1 MNEDKM
7 KGYNVKYG
15 FVIFFGLYGVLG
27 FFASVGFLFLLSMG
41 SKLIAGG
48 VVSILLSLSVYFVVS
63 KMKEVPSGKA
73 AYSIMLFPLLFNTSI
88 LAITIFIAQ
97 GRMGSPLWGGV
108 SLLNLSFLP
117 LIIIGELNGNVL
129 ESLVMI
135 SVFQVIIAVSGM
147 LALGGNNWRTMS
159 VKYKRMFIGVTVFAI
174 TILSASVYS
183 QSYFQKRNAEIV
195 GYGFEYGDGFSS
207 VDISKYNP
215 SFIGNQLAKLDDPST
230 FYIENIADMPIL
242 DGAEAAYPVYAAFA
256 AATYNPVVFNGN
268 EKEKKE
274 YGKDDIEPRDPVS
287 FTNTIYAFESLVD
300 GTTDIFFGAKPSQK
314 QVEYAKSNGVE
325 LEITPIG
332 KEAFIFIVSSDN
344 TIDNL
349 TSEQIRDI
357 YSGKIRNWKDVGGA
371 DQQILAYQRPED
383 SGSQTMMQYFM
394 NGTPLMKPLKAEY
407 IQGMGGTYEAIAS
420 YNGQPRGIG
429 YSFRFFS
436 NMSGKTGFKVLK
448 IDDIAVTDTTI
459 ESGEYPLVTNLVAV
473 TVKGN
478 PKKMVE
484 PFVEWMVGEQGSEL
498 VKKTG
503 YVV

>member
-1 MNEDKM
+1 MNKR
-7 KGYNVKYG
+7 KKQKSNIGYGGIVF
-15 FVIFFGLYGVLG
+15 FVLYGALG
-27 FFASVGFLFLLSMG
+27 FFASVGYLFLLSIV

-48 VVSILLSLSVYFVVS
+48 IISVLLSLSVYFIVS
-63 KMKEVPSGKA
+63 RKTEIPAGKY
-73 AYSIMLFPLLFNTSI
+73 AYGVMLFPFLFNTII
-88 LAITIFIAQ
+88 LAITIFITQ

-117 LIIIGELNGNVL
+117 LIVMGELNGNVI
-129 ESLVMI
+129 ESLGI
-135 SVFQVIIAVSGM
+135 IAGLQIIIAVSGM
-147 LALGGNNWRTMS
+147 IALGDNNWSDLTL
-159 VKYKRMFIGVTVFAI
+159 KYKKIVILVSVLAI
-174 TILSASVYS
+174 TIVSASVYS
-183 QSYFQKRNAEIV
+183 QFYFQKRNAEIV
-195 GYGFEYGDGFSS
+195 GYGFEYGGGFSS
-207 VDISKYNP
+207 VDISSYDP
-215 SFIGNQLAKLDDPST
+215 SRIGNQLAKLEEPST

-256 AATYNPVVFNGN
+256 AATYNPIVFNGN
-268 EKEKKE
+268 EMEKQE
-274 YGKDDIEPRDPVS
+274 YGKDDAELRDPVS

-300 GTTDIFFGAKPSQK
+300 GTTDIFFGAKPSPK
-314 QVEYAKSNGVE
+314 QVEYAKSKGVE

-344 TIDNL
+344 AVDNL

-371 DQQILAYQRPED
+371 DEEILAYQRPED

-394 NGTPLMKPLKAEY
+394 NETRLMKPLKAEY

-436 NMSGKTGFKVLK
+436 NMSGKAGFKVLK
-448 IDDIAVTDTTI
+448 IDDIAVTDRTI

-484 PFVEWMVGEQGSEL
+484 PFVEWMAGEQGSEL
-498 VKKTG
+498 VRKTG
-503 YVV
+503 YVA